1 MKKLIMLGSL
11 MVIVLVI
18 GTTPAT
24 AVDLG
29 SMNQAR
35 TKHAVYNE
43 DVTIENINGQ
53 SHVDIMTT
61 NGSITVSGDIDGKS
75 TVRLTAQNGSI
86 TIGGKVDGDS
96 KVTLFAKGVV
106 IINGK
111 VASAATVVRY
121 KASSIKIYGGTEG
134 NATVEPMR
142 KVKPKPLTTSLN

>member
-1 MKKLIMLGSL
+1 MKKLIMFGSL
-11 MVIVLVI
+11 MVIVLAI
-18 GTTPAT
+18 GITPAI
-24 AVDLG
+24 AIDLG
-29 SMNQAR
+29 NMNQAR

-53 SHVDIMTT
+53 SHVDIATT

-86 TIGGKVDGDS
+86 TIGCKIDGDS
-96 KVTLFAKGVV
+96 KVTLLANGVI

-111 VASAATVVRY
+111 VASADTVVRY

-134 NATVEPMR
+134 NATVKPMQA
-142 KVKPKPLTTSLN
+142 VKPLTTSKN